1 MEKRNFRNEKSEL
14 DSKTLE
20 SGVIKLGKSQN
31 LKVVKNTEHGVY
43 LGTEED
49 KVLLPKKEVPEN
61 TAVGDTLRV
70 FVYRD
75 SQERLIATMVQPAAE
90 VGETAYLKVSQV
102 TNVGAFLDWGLGKE
116 LFLPYKE
123 QTKEIE
129 EGEKVLVGIYI
140 DKSKRLSATMKV
152 YDYLTC
158 SSTHEPEDIVS
169 GTVYNYNPKYG
180 AFVAVDNKY
189 HGLIQQKELT
199 QKVYIGMPIEARIK
213 SVRPDG
219 KMDLSLRKKAYLQ
232 VDDDAKKIV
241 EFMENNGG
249 KIDYTDKASPERIKT
264 DFNMSKSEFKRAI
277 GRLLKEK
284 RLTIGENNIFLN
296 K

>member
-1 MEKRNFRNEKSEL
+1 M
-14 DSKTLE
+14 
-20 SGVIKLGKSQN
+20 
-31 LKVVKNTEHGVY
+31 
-43 LGTEED
+43 
-49 KVLLPKKEVPEN
+49 
-61 TAVGDTLRV
+61 RV

-158 SSTHEPEDIVS
+158 NSTHEPEDIVS